1 MCFCG
6 YSSVSVLVVCDI
18 FLLYLRIYV
27 YYIAFNCEVFE
38 TVFRYFMCETLGL
51 CYVKHIIMHLMCVQ

>member
-1 MCFCG
+1 M
-6 YSSVSVLVVCDI
+6 VCDI

-51 CYVKHIIMHLMCVQ
+51 CYVECGSTFSGCVVGIFI